1 MSADRHRFVRMFLRT
16 MAATLMLGMSAGPQ
30 APVQHQ
36 QNVVIRG
43 GWLFTA
49 TGNTVIRTRGI
60 LVVAGRLMAVD
71 RAILA

>member
-1 MSADRHRFVRMFLRT
+1 MLCLSAV
-16 MAATLMLGMSAGPQ
+16 AQ

-49 TGNTVIRTRGI
+49 IGNTVIRNRGV